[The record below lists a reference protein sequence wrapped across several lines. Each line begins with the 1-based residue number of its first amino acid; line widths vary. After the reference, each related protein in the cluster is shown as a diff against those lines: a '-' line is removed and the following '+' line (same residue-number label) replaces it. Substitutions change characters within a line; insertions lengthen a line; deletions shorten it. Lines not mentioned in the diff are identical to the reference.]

1 MTPLSPLFIWQG
13 GWLMLASSL
22 RNRPHRHVAA
32 SLLVG
37 LEGPLRV
44 QIAGHWVGSPLVW
57 VAPDVE
63 QALESPGPVAV
74 LHLDPDDGAWR
85 GLPVQ
90 GPGGALPESR
100 LPGFR
105 EALAGLREQSG
116 VEAVRALRER
126 LRAAA
131 PPLDPRIA
139 AACQALRRED
149 LDGARL
155 ASAAGLSESRFRH
168 LFREQ
173 VGVSLKRFQLHLK
186 CQRAL
191 RLWRDGMS
199 FAELAG
205 AVGFYDQPHL
215 NRTLR
220 AMFDALPSRYARAFP
235 VQVVHLDC
243 L

>member
-1 MTPLSPLFIWQG
+1 
-13 GWLMLASSL
+13 MLASAL

-37 LEGPLRV
+37 LEEPLRV
-44 QIAGHWVGSPLVW
+44 QIAGHWVRSAMVW

-105 EALAGLREQSG
+105 EALAGLATRPEIG
-116 VEAVRALRER
+116 TVRGLRER

-131 PPLDPRIA
+131 PPLARPAGPCAGKIWTA
-139 AACQALRRED
+139 PVWRRRP
-149 LDGARL
+149 GCPNPV
-155 ASAAGLSESRFRH
+155 SGICSGSRS
-168 LFREQ
+168 
-173 VGVSLKRFQLHLK
+173 V
-186 CQRAL
+186 
-191 RLWRDGMS
+191 
-199 FAELAG
+199 
-205 AVGFYDQPHL
+205 
-215 NRTLR
+215 
-220 AMFDALPSRYARAFP
+220 
-235 VQVVHLDC
+235 C